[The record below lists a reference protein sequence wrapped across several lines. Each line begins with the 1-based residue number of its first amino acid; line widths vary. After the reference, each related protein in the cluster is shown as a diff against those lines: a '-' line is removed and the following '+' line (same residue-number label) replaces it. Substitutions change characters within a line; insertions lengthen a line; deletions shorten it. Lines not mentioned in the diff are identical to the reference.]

1 MWVLLKSLFAKWALF
16 KILLKTLGSLAWLIP
31 IAFILKAIGLPLLAL
46 IGVLGAPIF
55 IVLAI
60 VGLPIILVFVFGG
73 ILLAI
78 LFGIL
83 SMGLVAL
90 KIALPIILVV
100 WLVRW
105 MLRAT
110 KDKPDAGTPPVADAG
125 DTA

>member
-60 VGLPIILVFVFGG
+60 VGLPFILVFVFGG

-90 KIALPIILVV
+90 KVALPIILMV

-105 MLRAT
+105 MLRST
-110 KDKPDAGTPPVADAG
+110 KDKPDTGPPPVADADAG
-125 DTA
+125 A